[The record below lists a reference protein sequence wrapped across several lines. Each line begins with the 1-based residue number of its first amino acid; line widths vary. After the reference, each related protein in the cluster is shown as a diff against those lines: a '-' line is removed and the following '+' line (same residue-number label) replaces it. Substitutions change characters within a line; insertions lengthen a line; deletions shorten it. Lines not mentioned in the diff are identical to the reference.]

1 MEGSSSDLSPRPEQR
16 WRRTVRDRQQASAP
30 PQLHGFLEEQHS
42 DLCCWNHSNPP
53 PSGTS
58 PWTLQRSVCGSRC
71 GGGVGCAV
79 EVQEPGTVLAGA
91 PLLWQRGGN
100 CWFSWQ
106 QQHHEVKPVRVE
118 GGQPPLS
125 DRGGLSPH
133 EDQLSMTC
141 VWGRGTGQR
150 GGTFSSFWCYLQPPP
165 SL

>member
-1 MEGSSSDLSPRPEQR
+1 MS
-16 WRRTVRDRQQASAP
+16 
-30 PQLHGFLEEQHS
+30 
-42 DLCCWNHSNPP
+42 

-58 PWTLQRSVCGSRC
+58 PWTLQKSICGSLC
-71 GGGVGCAV
+71 GGGWGVGCAV

-106 QQHHEVKPVRVE
+106 QQRHEVKPVRVE

-133 EDQLSMTC
+133 EDLLSMTC

-150 GGTFSSFWCYLQPPP
+150 GGTLSSFRCYLQPPP
-165 SL
+165 SFQGFLQFIRSPTGWLQEDTLDNLLFPDLA